1 MLTNDAIRIGLLR
14 HGETAGGRGYCGRT
28 DYPLSA
34 FGWKQMWAAA
44 EDGRWE
50 GIVASPLRRCA
61 DFAREFAHRRALPLT
76 IDARLQEMDFGAWE
90 GRSAAELL
98 ETEPEALARFWENPW
113 RHGPPGGE
121 ALPSLYDRVLA
132 AWGHAVAQRRSVLLV
147 THGGPIR
154 TIVCHVNR
162 WPLEKLLHVEAPPGA
177 LRRFLVNG
185 ATDVRDL
192 QML

>member
-1 MLTNDAIRIGLLR
+1 M
-14 HGETAGGRGYCGRT
+14 GRPVSRRVTG
-28 DYPLSA
+28 
-34 FGWKQMWAAA
+34 
-44 EDGRWE
+44 DG
-50 GIVASPLRRCA
+50 A
-61 DFAREFAHRRALPLT
+61 
-76 IDARLQEMDFGAWE
+76 
-90 GRSAAELL
+90 
-98 ETEPEALARFWENPW
+98 EALARFWENPW